1 MKTQNAAD
9 LARQPA
15 AGTAKAATTQKVAK
29 EPKGPSKMEQ
39 AYKLVEANFQ
49 AAEGSRLSRTAMINK
64 IASETGMSVVG
75 AGTYYHNSTVKY
87 KKDHNVEILPSLPRA
102 ATAVAK

>member
-15 AGTAKAATTQKVAK
+15 TGSAKAATQKVEK
-29 EPKGPSKMEQ
+29 EPKGPSKQET

-49 AAEGSRLSRTAMINK
+49 AAEGSRVSRTAMINK

-75 AGTYYHNSTVKY
+75 ADTYYHNSTVRY
-87 KKDHNVEILPSLPRA
+87 KKEHKVDTLPALPRA
-102 ATAVAK
+102 VK

>member
-1 MKTQNAAD
+1 MKTQNAAE

-15 AGTAKAATTQKVAK
+15 AGAAKATAQKVEK
-29 EPKGPSKMEQ
+29 EPKGPSKMDR

-49 AAEGSRLSRTAMINK
+49 AAECARLSRTAMIKK
-64 IASETGMSVVG
+64 IAAETGMTVVG

-87 KKDHNVEILPSLPRA
+87 KKEHHVDTLPTLPRA
-102 ATAVAK
+102 S